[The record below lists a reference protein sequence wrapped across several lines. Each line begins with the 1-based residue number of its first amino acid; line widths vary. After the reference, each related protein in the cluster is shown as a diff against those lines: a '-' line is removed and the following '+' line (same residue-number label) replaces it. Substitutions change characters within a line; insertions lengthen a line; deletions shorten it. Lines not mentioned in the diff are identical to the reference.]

1 MTISQQVAELPGCS
15 LRELQLRYAE
25 VFGEATSARNKGW
38 LVKRIAWRIQAQAE
52 GDLSERA
59 RRRIAELAD
68 DADLRILP
76 PRAKRPAAEQVVSVR
91 TRVPADRRLPIP
103 GTVLTRSYK
112 GKDLHVQ
119 VLDSGSEHDGVVY
132 RSLSAVAKAITGTH
146 LNGYA
151 FFRLEGGRS

>member
-1 MTISQQVAELPGCS
+1 MTVSQQVAELPRCS
-15 LRELQLRYAE
+15 IRELHLRYAE

-76 PRAKRPAAEQVVSVR
+76 PRAKPPAAEQVVSVR
-91 TRVPADRRLPIP
+91 TRIPADRRLPIP

-112 GKDLHVQ
+112 GKDRHV
-119 VLDSGSEHDGVVY
+119 
-132 RSLSAVAKAITGTH
+132 
-146 LNGYA
+146 
-151 FFRLEGGRS
+151 